1 MKGAGMAALNIHLTE
16 LIEILEVSS
25 VLMPGQSTSAEI
37 RDQIAHRLTDSN
49 PHLADRVR
57 RLDDWQAEALA
68 DFVADAHT
76 LAEFWEIPTPSPA
89 EGTRDTRLG

>member
-1 MKGAGMAALNIHLTE
+1 MAALNIHLTE

-25 VLMPGQSTSAEI
+25 SLMPRESTPVEL

-49 PHLADRVR
+49 PHLAQRVR
-57 RLDDWQAEALA
+57 QLDDWQAEALA

-89 EGTRDTRLG
+89 DRASDTRFG

>member
-1 MKGAGMAALNIHLTE
+1 MAALNIHLSE

-25 VLMPGQSTSAEI
+25 ALMPRESKPAEL

-49 PHLADRVR
+49 PHLAERVR
-57 RLDDWQAEALA
+57 QLDDWQAEALS

-76 LAEFWEIPTPSPA
+76 LAEFWDIPSRPPA
-89 EGTRDTRLG
+89 DGSGDTHLG